1 MRLRWLVEPNSPR
14 WLAAELVWATRVI
27 LSNFPTVAEFWMLAK
42 VSGGRIS
49 DRCGNF
55 VEGVRCHGRLLQ
67 HVTRRPPRRAPCLAR
82 LYQVTMR
89 ASFQRV
95 GPGKPGS
102 QLPRL
107 GWVIAA
113 WVLECRARS
122 ADSSV
127 RTACD
132 SYC

>member
-1 MRLRWLVEPNSPR
+1 
-14 WLAAELVWATRVI
+14 
-27 LSNFPTVAEFWMLAK
+27 MLAK

-55 VEGVRCHGRLLQ
+55 VEGVARPRATPAARDAAPTEAGAVPGTSLPSDHACIFSTCWPRQ
-67 HVTRRPPRRAPCLAR
+67 TWIATSRR
-82 LYQVTMR
+82 
-89 ASFQRV
+89 
-95 GPGKPGS
+95 
-102 QLPRL
+102 

>member
-1 MRLRWLVEPNSPR
+1 
-14 WLAAELVWATRVI
+14 
-27 LSNFPTVAEFWMLAK
+27 MLAK
-42 VSGGRIS
+42 VSGGGIS

-55 VEGVRCHGRLLQ
+55 VEGGEATGDPGRDAAPTEAGAVPGTSLPSDHACIFSTCWPRQ
-67 HVTRRPPRRAPCLAR
+67 TWIATSRP
-82 LYQVTMR
+82 
-89 ASFQRV
+89 
-95 GPGKPGS
+95 
-102 QLPRL
+102 

-127 RTACD
+127 RTARD

>member
-1 MRLRWLVEPNSPR
+1 
-14 WLAAELVWATRVI
+14 
-27 LSNFPTVAEFWMLAK
+27 MLAK
-42 VSGGRIS
+42 VSGGGIS

-55 VEGVRCHGRLLQ
+55 VEGVARPRATPAARDAAPTEAGAVPGTSLPSDHACIFSTCWPRQ
-67 HVTRRPPRRAPCLAR
+67 TWIATSRR
-82 LYQVTMR
+82 
-89 ASFQRV
+89 
-95 GPGKPGS
+95 
-102 QLPRL
+102 

>member
-1 MRLRWLVEPNSPR
+1 
-14 WLAAELVWATRVI
+14 
-27 LSNFPTVAEFWMLAK
+27 MLTK

-55 VEGVRCHGRLLQ
+55 VEGVRDAGHPVRDAAPTEAGAVPSTSLPSDHACIFSTCWPRQ
-67 HVTRRPPRRAPCLAR
+67 TWIATSRR
-82 LYQVTMR
+82 
-89 ASFQRV
+89 
-95 GPGKPGS
+95 
-102 QLPRL
+102 